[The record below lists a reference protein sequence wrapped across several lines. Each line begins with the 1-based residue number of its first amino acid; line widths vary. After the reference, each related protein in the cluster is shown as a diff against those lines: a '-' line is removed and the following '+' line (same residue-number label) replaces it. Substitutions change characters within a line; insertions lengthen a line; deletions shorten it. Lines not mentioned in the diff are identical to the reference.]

1 MTSIGNGG
9 SILNTEKLIIIN
21 TNISNSKTRNN
32 GGGIY
37 NIGDLNA
44 TNIMI
49 TTSEATQSGAITY
62 TAGGGIYN
70 AGNMYLL
77 NSSISKTSIGN
88 TKIYGSA
95 IENTGNMTLNKT
107 IIHNITGYRAIHN
120 DETGNLLITN
130 SIIKN
135 NKIYSIKNYANKV
148 FYGAIENS
156 GILTINKTIFDNN
169 INGDNDFYYLSG
181 AFNIYNK
188 GTINAFYNIFINTKH
203 LTVKTHVYYITPT
216 DPYAFLFNE
225 GTINMDYNY
234 FCTNANP
241 YPKDSNTEI
250 GNYLIF
256 TFKPEYKSLKIGDT
270 IQLKVDLKLANGKVF
285 TDYNLLPDMN
295 VTFTTII
302 DGKEVNITKP
312 LINGTAVLEY
322 NYTSQKG
329 QYKVYAN
336 LGGHTEEIIL
346 DVGKE
351 TSKIDV
357 DFNNNIIY
365 GEDAIF
371 KIKVSGNYTHI
382 PTGNV
387 TAIIN
392 NKKYSINLTNG
403 LANLTLTNL
412 TPGTYSIKIVYEG
425 DADYAK
431 VFYYC
436 NYTVNK
442 HPTTLNITAPEVKI
456 GQNGELIINLEP
468 KGSQTQGYLY
478 INGELKQIIYIYA
491 GKTTIPLK
499 NFAVGEYNL
508 TVVLWDS
515 KYYESSNASTIF
527 KVSKFNTNLTINV
540 DDVKAGEDA
549 TATITVN
556 PSNLRGEA
564 ILCVNGI
571 NTTIFLKSEVTNI
584 TLHNLTS
591 GSYNV
596 TVYYP
601 GDSKYAPSTATTTFK
616 VLRDSCNL
624 TVNITYNNDL
634 TGIVNVKTNPN
645 TCTGEVGVYINNEF
659 YKLTLTNGTAVFNVN
674 FTKGSNYIYVLY
686 LGDKQFESASWNTTI
701 NITSIDFILTGENL
715 TIKEQDNSIYHFN
728 LTDKQGNPYT
738 YTKVEIN
745 IDNKNYTVM
754 TNSKGLGYL
763 NLNLK
768 AGEYILKATF
778 NGITAKNKIIVKP
791 ADLNIDIKDILAGE
805 TEVITVKLPANATG
819 TILFVIDGKTYSKTL
834 KNGTA
839 SVEIANLALGKHTL
853 KVIYSG
859 DSNYTNNTKEV
870 EFNIKNSLSS
880 ITINTIKDSIYGES
894 ITITANIT
902 RGANG
907 NVTFTIDHDSKTVE
921 IVNGVAKVTFNKVN
935 AGNKNVKA
943 TYNGNNIYQGSSD
956 NKEFKIAKAPS
967 NINIITSEII
977 EGQNIRIY
985 AVVNDDATGN
995 VTFRIL
1001 GLYSPRNKTISN
1013 GNASWLISPLTS
1025 GSYTINAYYNGDNN
1039 YLSSNTTK
1047 ILVINQTRSILKV
1060 NVEIGENEI
1069 IFSATLKTEDGRP
1082 ITGNVTLELNKEFYK
1097 IVITDGVGFRSFD
1110 KLPEGKYTYSATYKG
1125 TDKISRATDNG
1136 TFEIKSVEYN
1146 VILNAPDVK
1155 MIYHDGTR
1163 FIATLTDKQGNPIR
1177 DAPIEITINGK
1188 TYTKTT
1194 DEKGVVSLG
1203 LSLDSG
1209 IYTVTVNF
1217 KGLLNYTPIT
1227 KQAKVTIEP
1236 TVKGLDVVKMFRNNT
1251 QYYAIFTDS
1260 QGNPLKNKDIQFNIN
1275 GVFYTKTTNDK
1286 GIAMM
1291 SINLNPGKYV
1301 ITAINLVTGEQ
1312 SGNNITVKSLI
1323 VQNDLTK
1330 YYLNASRFQTTIY
1343 NKDGSLAA
1351 NKEVTFNINGVF
1363 YHKKTDENGIASL
1376 GISLRPGEYIITTM
1390 VDGLS
1395 IGNKVNVLPTLI
1407 TKNLNMKYLDGSSF
1421 TAQTL
1426 DDQGKPLANQNVSF
1440 NVNGVFY
1447 HKLTDNNGIAK
1458 LGIRLMAGEYI
1469 ITSYWNDFQTG
1480 NTIKIS

>member
-1 MTSIGNGG
+1 M
-9 SILNTEKLIIIN
+9 
-21 TNISNSKTRNN
+21 
-32 GGGIY
+32 
-37 NIGDLNA
+37 
-44 TNIMI
+44 
-49 TTSEATQSGAITY
+49 
-62 TAGGGIYN
+62 
-70 AGNMYLL
+70 
-77 NSSISKTSIGN
+77 
-88 TKIYGSA
+88 
-95 IENTGNMTLNKT
+95 
-107 IIHNITGYRAIHN
+107 
-120 DETGNLLITN
+120 
-130 SIIKN
+130 
-135 NKIYSIKNYANKV
+135 
-148 FYGAIENS
+148 
-156 GILTINKTIFDNN
+156 
-169 INGDNDFYYLSG
+169 
-181 AFNIYNK
+181 
-188 GTINAFYNIFINTKH
+188 
-203 LTVKTHVYYITPT
+203 
-216 DPYAFLFNE
+216 
-225 GTINMDYNY
+225 
-234 FCTNANP
+234 
-241 YPKDSNTEI
+241 
-250 GNYLIF
+250 
-256 TFKPEYKSLKIGDT
+256 
-270 IQLKVDLKLANGKVF
+270 
-285 TDYNLLPDMN
+285 
-295 VTFTTII
+295 
-302 DGKEVNITKP
+302 
-312 LINGTAVLEY
+312 
-322 NYTSQKG
+322 
-329 QYKVYAN
+329 
-336 LGGHTEEIIL
+336 
-346 DVGKE
+346 
-351 TSKIDV
+351 
-357 DFNNNIIY
+357 
-365 GEDAIF
+365 
-371 KIKVSGNYTHI
+371 
-382 PTGNV
+382 
-387 TAIIN
+387 
-392 NKKYSINLTNG
+392 
-403 LANLTLTNL
+403 
-412 TPGTYSIKIVYEG
+412 
-425 DADYAK
+425 
-431 VFYYC
+431 
-436 NYTVNK
+436 
-442 HPTTLNITAPEVKI
+442 
-456 GQNGELIINLEP
+456 
-468 KGSQTQGYLY
+468 
-478 INGELKQIIYIYA
+478 
-491 GKTTIPLK
+491 
-499 NFAVGEYNL
+499 
-508 TVVLWDS
+508 
-515 KYYESSNASTIF
+515 
-527 KVSKFNTNLTINV
+527 
-540 DDVKAGEDA
+540 
-549 TATITVN
+549 
-556 PSNLRGEA
+556 
-564 ILCVNGI
+564 
-571 NTTIFLKSEVTNI
+571 
-584 TLHNLTS
+584 
-591 GSYNV
+591 
-596 TVYYP
+596 
-601 GDSKYAPSTATTTFK
+601 
-616 VLRDSCNL
+616 
-624 TVNITYNNDL
+624 
-634 TGIVNVKTNPN
+634 
-645 TCTGEVGVYINNEF
+645 
-659 YKLTLTNGTAVFNVN
+659 
-674 FTKGSNYIYVLY
+674 
-686 LGDKQFESASWNTTI
+686 
-701 NITSIDFILTGENL
+701 
-715 TIKEQDNSIYHFN
+715 
-728 LTDKQGNPYT
+728 
-738 YTKVEIN
+738 
-745 IDNKNYTVM
+745 
-754 TNSKGLGYL
+754 
-763 NLNLK
+763 
-768 AGEYILKATF
+768 
-778 NGITAKNKIIVKP
+778 
-791 ADLNIDIKDILAGE
+791 
-805 TEVITVKLPANATG
+805 
-819 TILFVIDGKTYSKTL
+819 
-834 KNGTA
+834 
-839 SVEIANLALGKHTL
+839 L

-870 EFNIKNSLSS
+870 EFNIKNSLST

-902 RGANG
+902 SGANG

-921 IVNGVAKVTFNKVN
+921 IINGIAKVTFNKVN

-1047 ILVINQTRSILKV
+1047 ILVINQTKSILKV

-1069 IFSATLKTEDGRP
+1069 IFSATLKTEDGKP

-1097 IVITDGVGFRSFD
+1097 IVITDGVGSRSFD
-1110 KLPEGKYTYSATYKG
+1110 KLPEGKYTYFATYKG

-1163 FIATLTDKQGNPIR
+1163 FIATLTDKQENPIR

-1260 QGNPLKNKDIQFNIN
+1260 QGNPLKNKDVQFNIN

-1291 SINLNPGKYV
+1291 GINLNPGKYV

-1363 YHKKTDENGIASL
+1363 YTKKTDNNGVASL

-1426 DDQGKPLANQNVSF
+1426 DGQGKPLANQNVSF

-1447 HKLTDNNGIAK
+1447 HTLTDNNGIAK

-1480 NTIKIS
+1480 NTIKIE

>member
-1 MTSIGNGG
+1 
-9 SILNTEKLIIIN
+9 
-21 TNISNSKTRNN
+21 
-32 GGGIY
+32 
-37 NIGDLNA
+37 
-44 TNIMI
+44 
-49 TTSEATQSGAITY
+49 
-62 TAGGGIYN
+62 
-70 AGNMYLL
+70 
-77 NSSISKTSIGN
+77 
-88 TKIYGSA
+88 
-95 IENTGNMTLNKT
+95 
-107 IIHNITGYRAIHN
+107 
-120 DETGNLLITN
+120 
-130 SIIKN
+130 
-135 NKIYSIKNYANKV
+135 
-148 FYGAIENS
+148 
-156 GILTINKTIFDNN
+156 
-169 INGDNDFYYLSG
+169 
-181 AFNIYNK
+181 
-188 GTINAFYNIFINTKH
+188 
-203 LTVKTHVYYITPT
+203 
-216 DPYAFLFNE
+216 
-225 GTINMDYNY
+225 
-234 FCTNANP
+234 
-241 YPKDSNTEI
+241 
-250 GNYLIF
+250 
-256 TFKPEYKSLKIGDT
+256 
-270 IQLKVDLKLANGKVF
+270 
-285 TDYNLLPDMN
+285 
-295 VTFTTII
+295 
-302 DGKEVNITKP
+302 
-312 LINGTAVLEY
+312 
-322 NYTSQKG
+322 
-329 QYKVYAN
+329 
-336 LGGHTEEIIL
+336 
-346 DVGKE
+346 
-351 TSKIDV
+351 
-357 DFNNNIIY
+357 
-365 GEDAIF
+365 
-371 KIKVSGNYTHI
+371 
-382 PTGNV
+382 
-387 TAIIN
+387 
-392 NKKYSINLTNG
+392 
-403 LANLTLTNL
+403 
-412 TPGTYSIKIVYEG
+412 
-425 DADYAK
+425 
-431 VFYYC
+431 
-436 NYTVNK
+436 
-442 HPTTLNITAPEVKI
+442 
-456 GQNGELIINLEP
+456 
-468 KGSQTQGYLY
+468 
-478 INGELKQIIYIYA
+478 
-491 GKTTIPLK
+491 
-499 NFAVGEYNL
+499 
-508 TVVLWDS
+508 
-515 KYYESSNASTIF
+515 
-527 KVSKFNTNLTINV
+527 
-540 DDVKAGEDA
+540 
-549 TATITVN
+549 
-556 PSNLRGEA
+556 
-564 ILCVNGI
+564 
-571 NTTIFLKSEVTNI
+571 
-584 TLHNLTS
+584 
-591 GSYNV
+591 
-596 TVYYP
+596 
-601 GDSKYAPSTATTTFK
+601 
-616 VLRDSCNL
+616 
-624 TVNITYNNDL
+624 
-634 TGIVNVKTNPN
+634 
-645 TCTGEVGVYINNEF
+645 
-659 YKLTLTNGTAVFNVN
+659 
-674 FTKGSNYIYVLY
+674 
-686 LGDKQFESASWNTTI
+686 
-701 NITSIDFILTGENL
+701 
-715 TIKEQDNSIYHFN
+715 
-728 LTDKQGNPYT
+728 
-738 YTKVEIN
+738 
-745 IDNKNYTVM
+745 M

-839 SVEIANLALGKHTL
+839 SVEIANLTLGKHTL

-956 NKEFKIAKAPS
+956 TKEFKIAKAPS

-977 EGQNIRIY
+977 EGQNVRIY

-1236 TVKGLDVVKMFRNNT
+1236 TVKGLDVVKMFRNDT

-1260 QGNPLKNKDIQFNIN
+1260 QGNPLKNKDVQFNIN

-1291 SINLNPGKYV
+1291 GINLNPGKYV

-1426 DDQGKPLANQNVSF
+1426 DGQGKPIANQNVSF

-1480 NTIKIS
+1480 NTIKIE

>member
-1 MTSIGNGG
+1 
-9 SILNTEKLIIIN
+9 
-21 TNISNSKTRNN
+21 
-32 GGGIY
+32 
-37 NIGDLNA
+37 
-44 TNIMI
+44 
-49 TTSEATQSGAITY
+49 
-62 TAGGGIYN
+62 
-70 AGNMYLL
+70 
-77 NSSISKTSIGN
+77 
-88 TKIYGSA
+88 
-95 IENTGNMTLNKT
+95 
-107 IIHNITGYRAIHN
+107 
-120 DETGNLLITN
+120 
-130 SIIKN
+130 
-135 NKIYSIKNYANKV
+135 
-148 FYGAIENS
+148 
-156 GILTINKTIFDNN
+156 
-169 INGDNDFYYLSG
+169 
-181 AFNIYNK
+181 
-188 GTINAFYNIFINTKH
+188 
-203 LTVKTHVYYITPT
+203 
-216 DPYAFLFNE
+216 
-225 GTINMDYNY
+225 
-234 FCTNANP
+234 
-241 YPKDSNTEI
+241 
-250 GNYLIF
+250 
-256 TFKPEYKSLKIGDT
+256 
-270 IQLKVDLKLANGKVF
+270 
-285 TDYNLLPDMN
+285 
-295 VTFTTII
+295 
-302 DGKEVNITKP
+302 
-312 LINGTAVLEY
+312 
-322 NYTSQKG
+322 
-329 QYKVYAN
+329 
-336 LGGHTEEIIL
+336 
-346 DVGKE
+346 
-351 TSKIDV
+351 
-357 DFNNNIIY
+357 
-365 GEDAIF
+365 
-371 KIKVSGNYTHI
+371 
-382 PTGNV
+382 
-387 TAIIN
+387 
-392 NKKYSINLTNG
+392 
-403 LANLTLTNL
+403 
-412 TPGTYSIKIVYEG
+412 
-425 DADYAK
+425 
-431 VFYYC
+431 
-436 NYTVNK
+436 
-442 HPTTLNITAPEVKI
+442 
-456 GQNGELIINLEP
+456 
-468 KGSQTQGYLY
+468 
-478 INGELKQIIYIYA
+478 
-491 GKTTIPLK
+491 
-499 NFAVGEYNL
+499 
-508 TVVLWDS
+508 
-515 KYYESSNASTIF
+515 
-527 KVSKFNTNLTINV
+527 
-540 DDVKAGEDA
+540 
-549 TATITVN
+549 
-556 PSNLRGEA
+556 
-564 ILCVNGI
+564 
-571 NTTIFLKSEVTNI
+571 
-584 TLHNLTS
+584 
-591 GSYNV
+591 
-596 TVYYP
+596 
-601 GDSKYAPSTATTTFK
+601 
-616 VLRDSCNL
+616 
-624 TVNITYNNDL
+624 
-634 TGIVNVKTNPN
+634 
-645 TCTGEVGVYINNEF
+645 
-659 YKLTLTNGTAVFNVN
+659 
-674 FTKGSNYIYVLY
+674 
-686 LGDKQFESASWNTTI
+686 TI

-902 RGANG
+902 SGANG

-1013 GNASWLISPLTS
+1013 GNATWLISPLTS

-1069 IFSATLKTEDGRP
+1069 IFSATLKTEDGKP

-1097 IVITDGVGFRSFD
+1097 IVITDGVGSRSFD

-1155 MIYHDGTR
+1155 MTYHDGTR

-1177 DAPIEITINGK
+1177 DAAIEITINGK

-1217 KGLLNYTPIT
+1217 KGTSDYTPIT
-1227 KQAKVTIEP
+1227 RQAKVTIEP
-1236 TVKGLDVVKMFRNNT
+1236 TVKGLDVVKMFRNDT

-1291 SINLNPGKYV
+1291 GINLNPGKYV

-1343 NKDGSLAA
+1343 NKDGSLAV

-1363 YHKKTDENGIASL
+1363 YHKKTDENGIANL

-1407 TKNLNMKYLDGSSF
+1407 TKNLNMKYLDGSNF

-1426 DDQGKPLANQNVSF
+1426 DDQGKPIANQNVSF

>member
-1 MTSIGNGG
+1 M
-9 SILNTEKLIIIN
+9 
-21 TNISNSKTRNN
+21 
-32 GGGIY
+32 
-37 NIGDLNA
+37 
-44 TNIMI
+44 
-49 TTSEATQSGAITY
+49 
-62 TAGGGIYN
+62 
-70 AGNMYLL
+70 
-77 NSSISKTSIGN
+77 
-88 TKIYGSA
+88 
-95 IENTGNMTLNKT
+95 
-107 IIHNITGYRAIHN
+107 
-120 DETGNLLITN
+120 
-130 SIIKN
+130 
-135 NKIYSIKNYANKV
+135 
-148 FYGAIENS
+148 
-156 GILTINKTIFDNN
+156 
-169 INGDNDFYYLSG
+169 
-181 AFNIYNK
+181 
-188 GTINAFYNIFINTKH
+188 
-203 LTVKTHVYYITPT
+203 
-216 DPYAFLFNE
+216 
-225 GTINMDYNY
+225 
-234 FCTNANP
+234 
-241 YPKDSNTEI
+241 
-250 GNYLIF
+250 
-256 TFKPEYKSLKIGDT
+256 
-270 IQLKVDLKLANGKVF
+270 
-285 TDYNLLPDMN
+285 
-295 VTFTTII
+295 
-302 DGKEVNITKP
+302 
-312 LINGTAVLEY
+312 
-322 NYTSQKG
+322 
-329 QYKVYAN
+329 
-336 LGGHTEEIIL
+336 
-346 DVGKE
+346 
-351 TSKIDV
+351 

-371 KIKVSGNYTHI
+371 KIKVNGNYTHI

-387 TAIIN
+387 TVIIN
-392 NKKYSINLTNG
+392 DKKYSINLTNG

-634 TGIVNVKTNPN
+634 TGIINVKTNPN
-645 TCTGEVGVYINNEF
+645 TCTGEVGVYINKEF

-839 SVEIANLALGKHTL
+839 SVEIANLTLGKHTL

-956 NKEFKIAKAPS
+956 TKEFKIAKAPS

-977 EGQNIRIY
+977 EGQNVRIY

-1227 KQAKVTIEP
+1227 RQAKVTIEP

-1363 YHKKTDENGIASL
+1363 YHKKQTKTVLQAWESL
-1376 GISLRPGEYIITTM
+1376 
-1390 VDGLS
+1390 
-1395 IGNKVNVLPTLI
+1395 
-1407 TKNLNMKYLDGSSF
+1407 
-1421 TAQTL
+1421 
-1426 DDQGKPLANQNVSF
+1426 
-1440 NVNGVFY
+1440 
-1447 HKLTDNNGIAK
+1447 
-1458 LGIRLMAGEYI
+1458 
-1469 ITSYWNDFQTG
+1469 
-1480 NTIKIS
+1480 